1 MKLSG
6 KKKTPI
12 WVWFSVNM
20 RKWKHGKQIVP
31 LPMIYSTFMSP
42 FFPSFTLSLSLA
54 PSDHLFCHFLCLLF
68 LFFIVTFTFFYL
80 LKAFKLEQLLDTC
93 TMNKNRA
100 VFKQSKIHIHII
112 KLYGRAVF
120 CAFNSCW
127 RRFLLY

>member
-1 MKLSG
+1 MIFRKHE
-6 KKKTPI
+6 KVKT
-12 WVWFSVNM
+12 
-20 RKWKHGKQIVP
+20 WKIDPTMANDLFNFHV
-31 LPMIYSTFMSP
+31 S
-42 FFPSFTLSLSLA
+42 FFPLFTLSISLA

-68 LFFIVTFTFFYL
+68 LILIVTFTFFYL